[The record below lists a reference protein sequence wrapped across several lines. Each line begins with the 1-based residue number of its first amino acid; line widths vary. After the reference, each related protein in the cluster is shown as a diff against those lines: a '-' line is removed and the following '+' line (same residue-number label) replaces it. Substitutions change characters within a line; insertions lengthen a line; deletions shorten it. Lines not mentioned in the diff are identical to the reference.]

1 MILAVDA
8 ETLRQLT
15 VDGFFRG
22 CSYGL
27 LGVGFAL
34 ILGVTGRFHFAYGF
48 TYTLAAYMAFTF
60 TFRVDIPFWPGAV
73 LGVLVAALVGASIER
88 FVYRPLAANAGP
100 NALLAVFV
108 AALGLGIAG
117 DNLVRLF
124 WGSET
129 QAYFGPTKKAY
140 HVWDTVFLNFDVWQA
155 ASGIVITIL
164 LALMLRYSALG
175 RRIKATRVNPDLART
190 IGIDADATYV
200 ICFFLGT
207 ICAGVAAIWYA
218 PQVHGRSGHGLGAH
232 HLRLRRRLPRRH
244 GALADPGL
252 RHRHRRG
259 AHRAVLVDLA
269 LRAVDANG
277 RLRRARRLPH
287 RSRRALERVHRPV
300 PPADHEG
307 LTLELWLNYLDQVL
321 IYATLALSLN
331 LLLGYAGQVSVAHA
345 GFGAIG
351 GYAMGYLSLTHGWNF
366 LLGTGVGMVL
376 AFVIGSIVALPA
388 LKLTVEYL
396 ILLTLAVSYVILGLL
411 IATPSMGGTFGLI
424 GLPTANLFGWHLLEP
439 HDWVLPSAGRD
450 VDRVR
455 DLPADR

>member
-1 MILAVDA
+1 VILAVSA

-155 ASGIVITIL
+155 ASGIIITIL

-218 PQVHGRSGHGLGAH
+218 LKFTVDPAMGAAPIIYAFVVAFLAGTARSPIRVFVTGIVV
-232 HLRLRRRLPRRH
+232 
-244 GALADPGL
+244 ALIEQYSSIWLSVRWTQTAVFV
-252 RHRHRRG
+252 
-259 AHRAVLVDLA
+259 VLVGYLTVLA
-269 LRAVDANG
+269 VRSSAFM
-277 RLRRARRLPH
+277 ARFR
-287 RSRRALERVHRPV
+287 RPV
-300 PPADHEG
+300 TRA
-307 LTLELWLNYLDQVL
+307 
-321 IYATLALSLN
+321 
-331 LLLGYAGQVSVAHA
+331 
-345 GFGAIG
+345 
-351 GYAMGYLSLTHGWNF
+351 
-366 LLGTGVGMVL
+366 
-376 AFVIGSIVALPA
+376 
-388 LKLTVEYL
+388 
-396 ILLTLAVSYVILGLL
+396 
-411 IATPSMGGTFGLI
+411 
-424 GLPTANLFGWHLLEP
+424 
-439 HDWVLPSAGRD
+439 
-450 VDRVR
+450 
-455 DLPADR
+455 

>member
-1 MILAVDA
+1 MILAVSA

-218 PQVHGRSGHGLGAH
+218 LKFTVDPAMGSAPIIYAFVVAFLAGTARSPIRVFVTGIVV
-232 HLRLRRRLPRRH
+232 
-244 GALADPGL
+244 ALIEQYSSIWLSVRWTQTAVFV
-252 RHRHRRG
+252 
-259 AHRAVLVDLA
+259 VLV
-269 LRAVDANG
+269 
-277 RLRRARRLPH
+277 
-287 RSRRALERVHRPV
+287 
-300 PPADHEG
+300 
-307 LTLELWLNYLDQVL
+307 
-321 IYATLALSLN
+321 
-331 LLLGYAGQVSVAHA
+331 
-345 GFGAIG
+345 
-351 GYAMGYLSLTHGWNF
+351 GYLT
-366 LLGTGVGMVL
+366 VL
-376 AFVIGSIVALPA
+376 AVRSSAFTARFRRP
-388 LKLTVEYL
+388 LTR
-396 ILLTLAVSYVILGLL
+396 T
-411 IATPSMGGTFGLI
+411 
-424 GLPTANLFGWHLLEP
+424 
-439 HDWVLPSAGRD
+439 
-450 VDRVR
+450 
-455 DLPADR
+455 

>member
-1 MILAVDA
+1 VILAVSA

-60 TFRVDIPFWPGAV
+60 TFRVDLPFWPGAV
-73 LGVLVAALVGASIER
+73 LGVLVAAVVGASIER
-88 FVYRPLAANAGP
+88 VVYRPLVANAGP

-117 DNLVRLF
+117 DNLIRLF

-129 QAYFGPTKKAY
+129 QAYFGPEKKAY

-155 ASGIVITIL
+155 ASGIVITVA
-164 LALMLRYSALG
+164 LALTLRYSALG

-218 PQVHGRSGHGLGAH
+218 LKFTIDPAMGAAPIIYAFVVAFLAGTARSPIRVFVTGIVV
-232 HLRLRRRLPRRH
+232 
-244 GALADPGL
+244 ALIEQYSSIWLSVRWTQTAVFV
-252 RHRHRRG
+252 
-259 AHRAVLVDLA
+259 VLV
-269 LRAVDANG
+269 
-277 RLRRARRLPH
+277 
-287 RSRRALERVHRPV
+287 
-300 PPADHEG
+300 
-307 LTLELWLNYLDQVL
+307 
-321 IYATLALSLN
+321 
-331 LLLGYAGQVSVAHA
+331 
-345 GFGAIG
+345 
-351 GYAMGYLSLTHGWNF
+351 GYLT
-366 LLGTGVGMVL
+366 VL
-376 AFVIGSIVALPA
+376 AVRSSAF
-388 LKLTVEYL
+388 
-396 ILLTLAVSYVILGLL
+396 
-411 IATPSMGGTFGLI
+411 IARFRRPITR
-424 GLPTANLFGWHLLEP
+424 A
-439 HDWVLPSAGRD
+439 
-450 VDRVR
+450 
-455 DLPADR
+455 